1 MGINLTLKVMKRL
14 INIAFILMLSVN
26 AFAQIPPSSEY
37 SVRKMETYGYASANL
52 NPNVIYTSFVI
63 KEFKDNNKVV
73 TIKETEAAI
82 RKAVKKIG
90 CKSGDLTIGNI
101 YGYISYNGSNNEEG
115 VFEHRRL
122 YLLKLSSVDC
132 VDMFLDIVDPRSLES
147 FNIDDMENDNID
159 STIQELQLKAFS
171 KAREKATVLLASYG
185 EKCGKVLQIEEVN
198 RNIIFPDLSG
208 KGSKIQSLSMQIGNS
223 NTSTESR
230 SRTIKV
236 EYQVKMTFEIK

>member
-1 MGINLTLKVMKRL
+1 
-14 INIAFILMLSVN
+14 
-26 AFAQIPPSSEY
+26 
-37 SVRKMETYGYASANL
+37 METYGYASANIS
-52 NPNVIYTSFVI
+52 PNVIYTSFVI

-82 RKAVKKIG
+82 RKVVKKIG
-90 CKSGDLTIGNI
+90 CNSDDLTIGNI

-132 VDMFLDIVDPRSLES
+132 VDTFLDKVDPRALES
-147 FNIDDMENDNID
+147 FNIDDMDNDNID
-159 STIQELQLKAFS
+159 STIRVLQLMAFA

-185 EKCGKVLQIEEVN
+185 EQCGKVLQIEEVN
-198 RNIIFPDLSG
+198 RNITYPDHSG
-208 KGSKIQSLSMQIGNS
+208 KGSRLQALNMQSGNS
-223 NTSTESR
+223 NTSTDSR

>member
-1 MGINLTLKVMKRL
+1 MKRL
-14 INIAFILMLSVN
+14 INLVFILLLGIYAS
-26 AFAQIPPSSEY
+26 AQTPISSDY
-37 SVRKMETYGYASANL
+37 GIRKMETYGYASANI

-132 VDMFLDIVDPRSLES
+132 VDNFLDAVDPRALES
-147 FNIDDMENDNID
+147 FNIDYMDNNNID
-159 STIQELQLKAFS
+159 STIHELQLKAFA

-185 EKCGKVLQIEEVN
+185 EQCGKVLQIEEVN
-198 RNIIFPDLSG
+198 RNITYPDPSG
-208 KGSKIQSLSMQIGNS
+208 KGSRLQSLSMQSGNS